1 VSVLVAFLASPQ
13 AKFITGQAINVDG
26 GIVKQWLKIK
36 KTTDLNISFRCE
48 IQNFIGEKSDE
59 KIAE

>member
-1 VSVLVAFLASPQ
+1 M
-13 AKFITGQAINVDG
+13 
-26 GIVKQWLKIK
+26 VKNQKP
-36 KTTDLNISFRCE
+36 TDLNISFRCE

>member
-1 VSVLVAFLASPQ
+1 VSVLVAFFASPQ

-36 KTTDLNISFRCE
+36 KLLI
-48 IQNFIGEKSDE
+48 
-59 KIAE
+59 